1 MTMRTTGLVAVAA
14 LTMATAGVRAQSAS
28 DADAIRQ
35 TALDYIEG
43 WYEGNGERM
52 ARALHPELA
61 KRILR
66 TDPKGGASL
75 DTMGATTLVRFTRAG
90 GGSKT
95 PKEKQQKDVT
105 VLDVFGNAA
114 SAKVVAAEWV
124 DYLHLVK
131 HDGRWVIANV
141 LWEMKPSPAPVSPR

>member
-1 MTMRTTGLVAVAA
+1 MKTTRLLAVAA
-14 LTMATAGVRAQSAS
+14 LTLAAAGVRAAQGAS

-66 TDPKGGASL
+66 IDPASGAASL
-75 DTMGATTLVRFTRAG
+75 DSMGASTLVRFTRGG

-105 VLDVFGNAA
+105 VFDVFGNAA
-114 SAKVVAAEWV
+114 SAKIVASDWI
-124 DYLHLVK
+124 DYLHLIK
-131 HDGRWVIANV
+131 HEGRWVIANV
-141 LWEMKPSPAPVSPR
+141 LWEMKPPAPK

>member
-1 MTMRTTGLVAVAA
+1 MRTIRLVAVVILALAA
-14 LTMATAGVRAQSAS
+14 AGARAQGPS

-66 TDPKGGASL
+66 TDAAGVASL
-75 DTMGATTLVRFTRAG
+75 DTMGSSTLVRYTRSG

-95 PKEKQQKDVT
+95 PKDKQQKDVT
-105 VLDVFGNAA
+105 VFDVFGNAA
-114 SAKVVAAEWV
+114 SAKVVASDWI

-131 HDGRWVIANV
+131 HDGRWVI
-141 LWEMKPSPAPVSPR
+141 